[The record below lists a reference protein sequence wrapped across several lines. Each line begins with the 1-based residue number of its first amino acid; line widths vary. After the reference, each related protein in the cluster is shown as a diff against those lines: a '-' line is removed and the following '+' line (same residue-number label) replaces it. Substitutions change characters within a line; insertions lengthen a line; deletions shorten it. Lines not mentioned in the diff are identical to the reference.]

1 MPAPKNLFAGLPER
15 LEAERFDE
23 VLAAPGLRIERI
35 VSLGQTTPKGQWLV
49 QDQGE
54 WVIVLWGAA
63 TLLFEG
69 EAEPVRLGA
78 GDHLH
83 IPAGT
88 RHRVEWTD
96 PNRVTVWL
104 AVHHG

>member
-1 MPAPKNLFAGLPER
+1 MPAPKNLFADLPQR
-15 LEAERFDE
+15 LDAEQFDAL
-23 VLAAPGLRIERI
+23 LAAPGLRVERI
-35 VSLGQTTPKGQWLV
+35 VSTGQATPKGQWLA

-63 TLLFEG
+63 SLLFDG
-69 EAEPVRLGA
+69 EVEPVRLGA
-78 GDHLH
+78 GDYLH

-96 PNRVTVWL
+96 PKVTTVWL